1 MIKNTF
7 RTYRSHK
14 GRIKKVSHSPIPKN
28 HQDTNRS
35 HRGHHFVI
43 FPKRHAVWSHVLCK
57 PTTFPSPAWLIW
69 SRSTEIVKQSNIPAF
84 KRLKTF
90 KLPPAYFLI
99 TSPDLLGSAPGFARK
114 LVNKNITN
122 SQITCLWKHKTAGD
136 LASTWTLSIY
146 LNFAHISLSTDYA
159 GKV

>member
-1 MIKNTF
+1 MIVKATLYCMVLWYVQHICFQNQDTI
-7 RTYRSHK
+7 RSHIEANILSFSPK
-14 GRIKKVSHSPIPKN
+14 GTQCGHMCCVKPPPHSHL
-28 HQDTNRS
+28 QLC
-35 HRGHHFVI
+35 
-43 FPKRHAVWSHVLCK
+43 WSC
-57 PTTFPSPAWLIW
+57 LIW

-99 TSPDLLGSAPGFARK
+99 TSPDLHGSAPGFARK
-114 LVNKNITN
+114 LGNKNITN